1 MKISRETTSGW
12 VASLILHGALLL
24 IFFLVSIP
32 EVVENQDFIEVSWGS
47 PTVSTPSPRTLPET
61 DSRLADASPSVS
73 VNERK
78 AERKKPAQPV
88 FLPER
93 RMANPAEEILAAP
106 RSEKL
111 EISEKGTTTGT
122 VERGSVG
129 EREARTGTSLGDRE
143 QTGLPGTTPGTS
155 LTPSGGVSGPGGDLE
170 KGVSFSIQ
178 WMQGG
183 TRRKLSG
190 DLPKYPAGT
199 NVEAQI
205 KILTVVLPD
214 GSVKSTQPAQKANTA
229 MEDAAMKEVRFWKFE
244 PLRSSQPQQ
253 EQTCVVTFLFT
264 LR

>member
-1 MKISRETTSGW
+1 MKLSRETTTGW
-12 VASLILHGALLL
+12 ITSLMVHGLLL
-24 IFFLVSIP
+24 LVFFLVSIP

-47 PTVSTPSPRTLPET
+47 PAVSTPAPQTITETL
-61 DSRLADASPSVS
+61 SRSADESPSVS
-73 VNERK
+73 VRETK
-78 AERKKPAQPV
+78 AEPKKPSQPV

-93 RMANPAEEILAAP
+93 RISDPSEEILNTP

-111 EISEKGTTTGT
+111 EVSEKGTTSGT
-122 VERGSVG
+122 VDRGRVG
-129 EREARTGTSLGDRE
+129 ERENRTGSSLGERD
-143 QTGLPGTTPGTS
+143 LSAPPGSTPGTS
-155 LTPSGGVSGPGGDLE
+155 LEPSKGSAGPGGDLE

-178 WMQGG
+178 WIQGG

-190 DLPKYPAGT
+190 DLPKYPGGT

-205 KILTVVLPD
+205 KILTVVLPN

-229 MEDAAMKEVRFWKFE
+229 LEDAALKEVRFWKFE
-244 PLRSSQPQQ
+244 PLRASQPQQ

>member
-1 MKISRETTSGW
+1 MRVSRETTAGW
-12 VASLILHGALLL
+12 ITSLMLHGALLL
-24 IFFLVSIP
+24 LFLLVSIP

-47 PTVSTPSPRTLPET
+47 PAVSTPAPQTLTET
-61 DSRLADASPSVS
+61 ASRSSDVSPSVS
-73 VNERK
+73 ANEK
-78 AERKKPAQPV
+78 KEELKKPSQPV

-93 RMANPAEEILAAP
+93 RISNPAEEVLTTP

-111 EISEKGTTTGT
+111 EVSERGTTSGT

-129 EREARTGTSLGDRE
+129 DRETRTGTSLGDRD
-143 QTGLPGTTPGTS
+143 QSGLPGTTAGTS
-155 LTPSGGVSGPGGDLE
+155 LTPSSGISGPGGDLE

-244 PLRSSQPQQ
+244 PLRVSQPQQ

>member
-1 MKISRETTSGW
+1 MKISRETTTGW
-12 VASLILHGALLL
+12 VSSLILHGALLL

-47 PTVSTPSPRTLPET
+47 PAVSTPSPQTLTEN
-61 DSRLADASPSVS
+61 DSRQADASPSVP
-73 VNERK
+73 VNEK
-78 AERKKPAQPV
+78 KEERKKPSQPV

-93 RMANPAEEILAAP
+93 RTANPAEEVLATP

-111 EISEKGTTTGT
+111 EISERGTASGT

-129 EREARTGTSLGDRE
+129 ERETRTGTSLGDRDR
-143 QTGLPGTTPGTS
+143 TGLPGTTPGTS
-155 LTPSGGVSGPGGDLE
+155 RTPSEGVAGPGGDLE

-199 NVEAQI
+199 NIEAQI

-253 EQTCVVTFLFT
+253 DQTCVVTFLFT